1 MAFQNWTSAV
11 VNSLQNLWAGVVGV
25 FANLLGALLVL
36 IVGLIVAGGLGAL
49 VERLVNLVKLD
60 KLLSSLGLNE
70 YFERAGLTINTGKFF
85 GKLVYWFLVLVFLL
99 AATDILG
106 FYSLSSFLKDAL
118 LYVPN
123 VIVAALIMLASVVLA
138 NVLKKIVSASVKS
151 ARLGAAGFLG
161 SLSWWS
167 VIMFGFLAS
176 LMQLGIAVQ
185 IIQALVTGFVAML
198 AIAGGLAFGLGG
210 KDYAASLINK
220 MREHVQ

>member
-11 VNSLQNLWAGVVGV
+11 VNSLQNLWAGVMGV
-25 FANLLGALLVL
+25 FANLLGALVVL

-60 KLLSSLGLNE
+60 KLLSGLGLNE

-118 LYVPN
+118 MYVPN

-138 NVLKKIVSASVKS
+138 NVLRKVVSASVKS
-151 ARLGAAGFLG
+151 ARLGASGFLG
-161 SLSWWS
+161 SLSWWA

-185 IIQALVTGFVAML
+185 IIQALVTGLVAML